1 MFKLI
6 AGGLI
11 LFGLVSLMM
20 ARYRRI
26 ADDDVVARLKSKV
39 PHRRIKPSLVDA
51 ARALVEAACA
61 RARARLGCAKSYL
74 RNP

>member
-6 AGGLI
+6 AIGLI
-11 LFGLVSLMM
+11 LFGLVSLVM

-39 PHRRIKPSLVDA
+39 PHS
-51 ARALVEAACA
+51 
-61 RARARLGCAKSYL
+61 SH
-74 RNP
+74 